1 MAKPKPDDAVRGG
14 DGWNRLTAVASLLI
28 AVATL
33 GVVFYQA
40 SLMRQQTRA
49 ATWPYLSVQSSAS
62 ADMFR
67 FIVTNSGVG
76 PARLESVTV
85 AVDGKAVRNWNE
97 ALSTLIGETARGYSY
112 SELSGYVF
120 APQERRDALVIDSP
134 ELLAKLLPQMRRLS
148 GSICYCSVLDECTLS
163 RTIEASGLDR
173 DKDIVARDGCAAQ
186 KALVQFEN

>member
-1 MAKPKPDDAVRGG
+1 AWGRV
-14 DGWNRLTAVASLLI
+14 TAFMSLLI

-40 SLMRQQTRA
+40 NLMRQQTRA

-62 ADMFR
+62 ATEFK

-85 AVDGKAVRNWNE
+85 AIDGKPVRNWDE
-97 ALSTLIGETARGYSY
+97 ALSMLIGEKAQGYSY
-112 SELSGYVF
+112 SEVSGYVF
-120 APQERRDALVIDSP
+120 APQESRIALVVENP
-134 ELLAKLLPQMRRLS
+134 ELLQKLLPQIRMLS
-148 GSICYCSVLDECTLS
+148 GTICYCSVLDECTLS
-163 RTIEASGLDR
+163 RTIAERGLDR
-173 DKDIVARDGCAAQ
+173 DRDAAAGDRCAAQ